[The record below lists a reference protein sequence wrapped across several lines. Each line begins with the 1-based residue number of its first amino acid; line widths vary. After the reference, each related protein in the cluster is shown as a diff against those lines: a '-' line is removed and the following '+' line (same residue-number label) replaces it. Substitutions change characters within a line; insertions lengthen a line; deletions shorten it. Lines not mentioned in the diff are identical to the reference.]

1 MSGDIILASVMP
13 VIGLIVIGA
22 SLAWMYFCYF
32 PGGYKRS
39 EVIDI
44 GELAYYNA
52 QMRAKEDTFRDK
64 KAGHDGD
71 GDDDNP
77 GSPDFHQ
84 RALDSLYYEMEKGS
98 AYTDGDATTDDS
110 PIPVS
115 RTWGSDSAS
124 EMDSNESRIA
134 RPDAGNTHVS
144 VFLRQE
150 RCDLMG

>member
-32 PGGYKRS
+32 PGGYK
-39 EVIDI
+39 
-44 GELAYYNA
+44 A